1 MRRAL
6 LVLLLLCFSC
16 EREKRRF
23 KSVPAA
29 SQMSEGKVVS
39 ELRPGGLTQKAAAG
53 QSPYEGNAWGVSEG
67 KRLYSQFNCV
77 GCHAHGGGS
86 IGPPLMDNKWR
97 YGGEPANI
105 FSSIV
110 EGRPNGMPAF
120 RGKIDDDDV
129 WKLVAYL
136 QALAGHLDTDVSPS
150 RDDHMSVVKPEAM
163 QPKHPP
169 KYEGPVQ

>member
-1 MRRAL
+1 MKRL
-6 LVLLLLCFSC
+6 FLLLLLLAC

-23 KSVPAA
+23 VNPAAA

-39 ELRPGGLTQKAAAG
+39 ELRPGGLPEKDSAG
-53 QSPYEGNAWGVSEG
+53 KSPYEGNAWGVSEG
-67 KRLYSQFNCV
+67 KRLYAQFNCV
-77 GCHAHGGGS
+77 GCHAHGGGG
-86 IGPPLMDNKWR
+86 IGPPLMDNSWR
-97 YGGEPANI
+97 YGGQPANI
-105 FSSIV
+105 YGSIV

-129 WKLVAYL
+129 WKLVAYV

-150 RDDHMSVVKPEAM
+150 RDDHMPVVRPESM
-163 QPKHPP
+163 EPKHPP